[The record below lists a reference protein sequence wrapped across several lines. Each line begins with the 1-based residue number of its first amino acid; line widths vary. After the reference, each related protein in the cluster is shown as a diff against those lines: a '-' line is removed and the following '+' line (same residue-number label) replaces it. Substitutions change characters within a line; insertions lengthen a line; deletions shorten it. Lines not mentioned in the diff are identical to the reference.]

1 MAKLIF
7 ETNNGQ
13 QQEISLSTIKTKSL
27 SPDDIITLDCEIG
40 NVPPSEANIYMIQV
54 RDFLQA
60 YFPQNKIIVFGMR
73 NGKKDI
79 ELKIIKDNDNK
90 EKK

>member
-13 QQEISLSTIKTKSL
+13 QQEISLSTIKTKNL
-27 SPDDIITLDCEIG
+27 SSDDIIALDCEIG
-40 NVPPSEANIYMIQV
+40 QVPPREANIYMTQV

-79 ELKIIKDNDNK
+79 ELKIIKDK
-90 EKK
+90 E